1 MYLTN
6 SQIRTKARRLLDD
19 NIFGKDW
26 LKSALL
32 STITLLIVIAT
43 GGALYSLFDK
53 IITPFIMRLIESNKN
68 LSESFLPDVVYFIL
82 QVVEALLLAIPTGP
96 ILVGIASAHLDL
108 VRGEGTI
115 RIHKFFDGFKEL
127 VDNFQIGFMYVLNVV
142 LWGLLFIVPGVMI
155 AYSYSMA
162 FYVKKDNPHYTWRE
176 CFDESERIM
185 EGNRWR
191 LFKLHCNF
199 LGWLLLGIL
208 AFLGIGLLW
217 VIPYISVSTAVF
229 YEEAKYSKRS

>member
-6 SQIRTKARRLLDD
+6 VQIRTKARRLLDD

-32 STITLLIVIAT
+32 STLTVLI
-43 GGALYSLFDK
+43 
-53 IITPFIMRLIESNKN
+53 
-68 LSESFLPDVVYFIL
+68 
-82 QVVEALLLAIPTGP
+82 LLAISGSLIMLSNTLIDPFFESVISDPAILFAAQILLYIVDLLFLFIPIGP
-96 ILVGIASAHLDL
+96 IFVGLSSVHLNL
-108 VRGEGTI
+108 VRGSGAI
-115 RIHKFFDGFKEL
+115 RITSFFDGFREI
-127 VDNFQIGFMYVLNVV
+127 VDNFQIGFMYALNIV
-142 LWGLLFIVPGVMI
+142 LWSLLAIFPGIYI

-162 FYVKKDNPHYTWRE
+162 FYVKKDHPEYTWRE

-199 LGWLLLGIL
+199 IGWFLLGA
-208 AFLGIGLLW
+208 AFAGIGLLW
-217 VIPYISVSTAVF
+217 VFPYASVSTAVF
-229 YEEAKYSKRS
+229 YEEAKLSKE

>member
-6 SQIRTKARRLLDD
+6 TQIRTKARRLLDD

-32 STITLLIVIAT
+32 STLTVLILIAISGSLIMLSNTLIDPFLESVINDPAILFAAQVLLYIVD
-43 GGALYSLFDK
+43 LLFL
-53 IITPFIMRLIESNKN
+53 FIPI
-68 LSESFLPDVVYFIL
+68 
-82 QVVEALLLAIPTGP
+82 GP
-96 ILVGIASAHLDL
+96 IFVGLSSVHLNL
-108 VRGEGTI
+108 VRGSGAI
-115 RIHKFFDGFKEL
+115 RITSFFDGFREI
-127 VDNFQIGFMYVLNVV
+127 VDNFQIGFMYALNIV
-142 LWGLLFIVPGVMI
+142 LWSLLAIFPGIYI

-162 FYVKKDNPHYTWRE
+162 FYVKKDHPEYTWRE

-199 LGWLLLGIL
+199 IGWFLLGA
-208 AFLGIGLLW
+208 AFAGIGLLW
-217 VIPYISVSTAVF
+217 VFPYASVSTAVF
-229 YEEAKYSKRS
+229 YEEAKLSKE

>member
-6 SQIRTKARRLLDD
+6 AQIRTRARRLLDD

-32 STITLLIVIAT
+32 STITDIILIVISSC
-43 GGALYSLFDK
+43 LISL
-53 IITPFIMRLIESNKN
+53 SNKFIDP
-68 LSESFLPDVVYFIL
+68 FLNSVIQDPSILFVTEILLYLLDILFMFIP
-82 QVVEALLLAIPTGP
+82 VGP
-96 ILVGIASAHLDL
+96 IMVGLAAVHIDL
-108 VRGEGTI
+108 VRGSGAI
-115 RIHKFFDGFKEL
+115 RITNFFYGFKNII
-127 VDNFQIGFMYVLNVV
+127 DNLQIGFMYALHIA
-142 LWGLLFIVPGVMI
+142 LWSLLGGFPGIYV

-162 FYVKKDNPHYTWRE
+162 FYIKRDNPEYTWRE

-199 LGWLLLGIL
+199 IGWYMLGALF
-208 AFLGIGLLW
+208 AGIGLLW
-217 VIPYISVSTAVF
+217 VIPYASVSTAVF
-229 YEEAKYSKRS
+229 YEEARLSKE